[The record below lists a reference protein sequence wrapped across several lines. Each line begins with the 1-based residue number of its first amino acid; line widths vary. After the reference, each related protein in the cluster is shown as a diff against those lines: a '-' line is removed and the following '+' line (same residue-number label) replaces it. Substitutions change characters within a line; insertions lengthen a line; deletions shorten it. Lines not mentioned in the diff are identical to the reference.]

1 MDDVLI
7 EFKLKNNI
15 YTTDTEQCSPISV
28 LDGGGPDFL

>member
-7 EFKLKNNI
+7 EFKFKNNI
-15 YTTDTEQCSPISV
+15 YTTDIKQCSPIFV